1 MKIMIIGLIIV
12 FLVWR
17 FMPAKGVQSISIDQL
32 KKLLKD
38 KSKQF
43 IDVRTPGEYKRRS
56 IKQFKN
62 IPLNQL
68 PSELSKLDKK
78 KETFVICQ
86 SGMRSTK
93 AANVLKKAGFPNVIN
108 VRGGMSVWRD

>member
-1 MKIMIIGLIIV
+1 MEIIIIGLIIA
-12 FLVWR
+12 FIVWR
-17 FMPAKGVQSISIDQL
+17 VMPAKGVQSISTDQL
-32 KKLLKD
+32 KELLKD

-43 IDVRTPGEYKRRS
+43 IDVRTPGEYKSRN

-62 IPLNQL
+62 IPLNLL
-68 PSELSKLDKK
+68 PNQLSKLDKE

-93 AANVLKKAGFPNVIN
+93 GANILK
-108 VRGGMSVWRD
+108 